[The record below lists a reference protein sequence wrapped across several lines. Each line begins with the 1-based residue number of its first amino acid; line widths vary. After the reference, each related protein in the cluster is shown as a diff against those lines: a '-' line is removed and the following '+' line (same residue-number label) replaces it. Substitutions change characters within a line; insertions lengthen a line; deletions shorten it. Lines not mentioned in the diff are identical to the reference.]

1 MVKVQLQAARSVSTP
16 SSTVTT
22 TTTSAAGTSTSSA
35 NTKGPTATSIARTIV
50 AREGIQGLYR
60 GMSAPLIGVTPI
72 FAVCFWAYDV
82 GKQLIRS
89 IRGYE
94 KDYTLS
100 LTEIGIAGAF
110 SAIPTTAIMA
120 PGERIKV
127 LLQTSRTSGMNFQG
141 PKDVVKHILKTG
153 GIRSLFAGSTATL
166 LRDGSGSFAYFAV
179 YEGIKRYL
187 TPTGSQSLSPT
198 AVIIGGGFAGVCNW
212 LVAIP
217 FDTIKS
223 RIQMATNQQQ
233 STSVFTVGKTLI
245 REEGTKALFKGI
257 GPALLRAFPAN
268 AASFMGMELSRA
280 FLDKYI

>member
-1 MVKVQLQAARSVSTP
+1 MVKVQLQAARSTTL
-16 SSTVTT
+16 SS
-22 TTTSAAGTSTSSA
+22 SSTSSTSTTA
-35 NTKGPTATSIARTIV
+35 NITKGPTATSIARTII
-50 AREGIQGLYR
+50 AREGIRGLYR

-72 FAVCFWAYDV
+72 FAVCFWAYDL
-82 GKQLIRS
+82 GKQLIKQ
-89 IRGYE
+89 IKGY
-94 KDYTLS
+94 DTQHSLS

-127 LLQTSRTSGMNFQG
+127 LLQTSRTSGMNFEG

-153 GIRSLFAGSTATL
+153 GVRSLFAGSTATL

-187 TPTGSQSLSPT
+187 TPAGQTLSPT

-223 RIQMATNQQQ
+223 RIQMQTNQQQ
-233 STSVFTVGKTLI
+233 STSVFTVGKNLI
-245 REEGTKALFKGI
+245 REEGPKALFKGI

-268 AASFMGMELSRA
+268 AASFMGMEVSRA
-280 FLDKYI
+280 FLDKML